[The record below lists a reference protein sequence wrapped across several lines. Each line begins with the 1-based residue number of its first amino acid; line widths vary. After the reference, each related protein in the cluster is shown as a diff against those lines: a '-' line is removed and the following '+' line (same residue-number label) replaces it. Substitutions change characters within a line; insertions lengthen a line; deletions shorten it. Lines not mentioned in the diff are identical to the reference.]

1 MALFHGGDSKYLVRN
16 RDGNKYWG
24 LYTLALLFISLI
36 LYWALQLYVRLSFFP
51 SISISLGMVVLG
63 IILIKIT
70 DSFYIPLLK
79 FNNGIIGERR
89 VREELKK
96 LSDEFSVYQDVKLP
110 MFKWNIDFVVI
121 GPTGIFTIEVKNKKG
136 KIDFKDGKLI
146 INNQNDQKDLNE
158 AKKEAVCLHEYLIE
172 KLKIK
177 IGFIYPVL
185 VFTGHTEIH
194 FGLNMIENSYI
205 VHKNYLLRVLTEKS
219 SGVYEREY
227 RNILEKE
234 LAAISPKK

>member
-1 MALFHGGDSKYLVRN
+1 
-16 RDGNKYWG
+16 
-24 LYTLALLFISLI
+24 
-36 LYWALQLYVRLSFFP
+36 
-51 SISISLGMVVLG
+51 MVVLG